1 MERALELPHDVDA
14 LRALVLSHRAL
25 VDQHRQTIES
35 QRETIAQ
42 LEQHNRLLAKLVF
55 GRSSEQR
62 PLPPADVSL
71 QGSLFL
77 AEIAAEAERLA
88 EQHKVIATVEVPA
101 RTRTTP
107 KRRGTFP
114 AHLPVVRTVC
124 ELKEEDRVCACGG
137 ALKEFGEETSREL
150 ERVETTVV
158 HEIARKKYACTRC
171 QEGVVTAPWRGK
183 VIDKGLLGPGFL
195 AHVITERFGH
205 HLPYYRLEGKYR
217 SEGLELSR
225 SVLCESMARCAEL
238 LEPIAEEIRK
248 EVLASD
254 VVHTD
259 DTPVTLAQSSEGGSR
274 QARVWVYLNREG
286 RHWYE
291 FTESR
296 QRDGPARVFRDF
308 TGYLQA
314 DAYGGYDRL
323 FFPGGAT
330 EVACW
335 AHVRRKFV
343 DAEPTDPVLAKAAV
357 DRIRALFQIEEAA
370 KDLPD
375 AARAELRVQQSRPLL
390 EELRAWLELAA
401 TQALPKSPLGKAI
414 GYARNQ
420 WPALLRYVD
429 DGRLAISNNAAER
442 ALRPFA
448 VGRKN
453 WLFFQREGGGRTAAI
468 LMSLL
473 MTAKA
478 AGIHPG
484 DYFKDVLL
492 RLSTC
497 TDAKKLTPHGWQ
509 QHFAAEVAERRHAI
523 LQQILGAA

>member
-1 MERALELPHDVDA
+1 MLVRTQRAVA
-14 LRALVLSHRAL
+14 
-25 VDQHRQTIES
+25 DQQL
-35 QRETIAQ
+35 ETIARQ
-42 LEQHNRLLAKLVF
+42 RDALAARDETIARLEQHNRLLAKLVF
-55 GRSSEQR
+55 GKSSEQR
-62 PLPPADVSL
+62 LAAPVDPAL
-71 QGSLFL
+71 QGNLFL

-88 EQHKVIATVEVPA
+88 AEHRVAATVTVEVPA
-101 RTRTTP
+101 HTRTRSR
-107 KRRGTFP
+107 RRGEFP

-124 ELKEEDRVCACGG
+124 ELKDEDRVCACGG
-137 ALKEFGEETSREL
+137 ELKAFGEETSREL

-158 HEIARKKYACTRC
+158 HEIARKKYACAKC

-183 VIDKGLLGPGFL
+183 VIEKGLLGPGFL
-195 AHVITERFGH
+195 AHIITERFGN
-205 HLPYYRLEGKYR
+205 HLPYYRLESKYAQ
-217 SEGLELSR
+217 EGLELSR
-225 SVLCESMARCAEL
+225 SVLCESTARCAEL
-238 LEPIAEEIRK
+238 LEPIAEELRQ
-248 EVLASD
+248 EVLASA

-259 DTPVTLAQSSEGGSR
+259 DTPVTLAHSSGGGSR
-274 QARVWVYLNREG
+274 EARVWVYLNRDG

-296 QRDGPARVFRDF
+296 KRDGPARVFANF
-308 TGYLQA
+308 TGFLQA

-335 AHVRRKFV
+335 AHVRRRFL
-343 DAEPTDPVLAKAAV
+343 DAEATDPTLAKAAI

-370 KDLPD
+370 QDLSD
-375 AARAELRVQQSRPLL
+375 AARGELRIAKARPLL
-390 EELRAWLELAA
+390 EEFSAWLDLAE

-414 GYARNQ
+414 VYARNQ
-420 WPALLRYVD
+420 WPALQRYVD

-453 WLFFQREGGGRTAAI
+453 WLFFQREGGGKTAAI

-478 AGIHPG
+478 AGVHPG

-492 RLSTC
+492 RISTC
-497 TDAKKLTPHGWQ
+497 TDAKMLTPHGWK
-509 QHFAAEVAERRHAI
+509 QHFEAEVTGRRHAI

>member
-1 MERALELPHDVDA
+1 MEPATALPADLNT
-14 LRALVLSHRAL
+14 LTTLVLT
-25 VDQHRQTIES
+25 QRQWLAEREVTIES

-55 GRSSEQR
+55 GRSSEKR
-62 PLPPADVSL
+62 LPEPVDPAL
-71 QGSLFL
+71 QGNLFL

-88 EQHKVIATVEVPA
+88 AEHRVVATVEVPA
-101 RTRTTP
+101 HTRT
-107 KRRGTFP
+107 KRRHRGEFP

-124 ELKEEDRVCACGG
+124 ELKDEDRRCACGG
-137 ALKEFGEETSREL
+137 ELKAFGEEVSREL
-150 ERVETTVV
+150 ERIETTIV
-158 HEIARKKYACTRC
+158 HEIARKKYACSSC
-171 QEGVVTAPWRGK
+171 QVGVVTAPWRGK

-195 AHVITERFGH
+195 AHVITERFGN

-217 SEGLELSR
+217 AEGLELSR

-238 LEPIAEEIRK
+238 LEPIAEELRK

-259 DTPVTLAQSSEGGSR
+259 DTPVTLAQSREGGSR

-296 QRDGPARVFRDF
+296 KRDGPARVFRDF

-323 FFPGGAT
+323 FLPGGAT

-370 KDLPD
+370 KELDD
-375 AARAELRVQQSRPLL
+375 AARRELREQKARPLL
-390 EELRAWLELAA
+390 EELLAWLELID
-401 TQALPKSPLGKAI
+401 TQVLPKSPLGQAI

-420 WPALLRYVD
+420 WPALLRYLD
-429 DGRLAISNNAAER
+429 DGRLAISNNAAEQ
-442 ALRPFA
+442 ALRPIA

-453 WLFFQREGGGRTAAI
+453 WLFFQREGGGKTAAI

-497 TDAKKLTPHGWQ
+497 TDVKQLTPHGWQ
-509 QHFAAEVAERRHAI
+509 QHFAAEVAERRHAL
-523 LQQILGAA
+523 LQQILGTV